1 MWLEPF
7 ASAEISLKLLLL
19 LTAPQHRTA
28 MMHYITASPL
38 VLDLALLRQF
48 QLGLRCFDDNW

>member
-1 MWLEPF
+1 
-7 ASAEISLKLLLL
+7 
-19 LTAPQHRTA
+19 